1 LRRRGTS
8 PDFRRPAK
16 RGWGGGF
23 TLLEVM
29 IALAVLAG
37 ALLVVS
43 QVVGSSLRTQARAR
57 QIGVATML
65 ARTKMVALQA
75 QYERKGFRDF
85 DESDEGTFEDDGHKE
100 IRWKVDVRRP
110 TLDLGPE
117 AILATLTGGKKIE
130 ELLPSPKEAPQLAPF
145 QAILTGLI
153 QAQLTKIS
161 EQVKKSAREVRLT
174 VSWQDGAATESFDVT
189 TQLVVTEP
197 EEK

>member
-1 LRRRGTS
+1 M
-8 PDFRRPAK
+8 
-16 RGWGGGF
+16 
-23 TLLEVM
+23 V
-29 IALAVLAG
+29 ALAVLAG

-43 QVVGSSLRTQARAR
+43 EVVGGALRNHARAR
-57 QIGVATML
+57 ALGTATLL
-65 ARTKMVALQA
+65 ARGKMNALQA

-130 ELLPSPKEAPQLAPF
+130 ELLPSPKDAPQLAPF
-145 QAILTGLI
+145 QAILTATI
-153 QAQLTKIS
+153 QAQLTRIS
-161 EQVKKSAREVRLT
+161 EQLKKSAREVKLT
-174 VSWQDGAATESFDVT
+174 VSWRDGAAKESFDVVT
-189 TQLVVTEP
+189 ELVVTDP